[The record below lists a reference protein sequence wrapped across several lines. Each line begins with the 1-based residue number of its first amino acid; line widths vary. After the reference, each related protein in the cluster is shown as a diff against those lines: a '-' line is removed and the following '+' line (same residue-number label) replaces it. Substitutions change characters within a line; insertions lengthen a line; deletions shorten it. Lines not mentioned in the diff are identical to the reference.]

1 MRRLFLPGSEW
12 LYFKI
17 YTGFKTGDTILIH
30 KILPIVSQ
38 LSALKLIDKWFF
50 IRYSDPNFHIR
61 LRFRVNDD
69 LYYNQIFNLISTTF
83 EKTVDDGL
91 ISKIQCD
98 SYNREMERYGDE
110 LIEITETFFCI
121 DSYYILQFLK
131 VCSESIDPEQTRW
144 RVSLRL
150 IDDILI
156 AFDFS
161 LQDKRDFML
170 ELSENFKKEFGF
182 TTHTYAKQLN
192 DKYRANRTIIDKCFE
207 KDNSINE
214 YEVILKQRIDNLKPQ
229 AKQIIQGYAN
239 KNSNPYE
246 HINSLIHMTMNRL
259 FRSSNRICEMIIYDF
274 LSRYYKSLYA
284 REYNNRM
291 TKIDV

>member
-1 MRRLFLPGSEW
+1 MRRFFLPGSEW

-17 YTGFKTGDTILIH
+17 YTGYKTGDTILIH
-30 KILPIVSQ
+30 KILPIISQ

-61 LRFRVNDD
+61 LRFRVNDV
-69 LYYNQIFNLISTTF
+69 LYYNQIFNLVSTTF

-98 SYNREMERYGDE
+98 SYNRELERYGDE

-121 DSYYILQFLK
+121 DSDYILQLLK
-131 VCSESIDPEQTRW
+131 ASSESLDPEKTRW
-144 RVSLRL
+144 CVSLRL

-161 LQDKRDFML
+161 LQNKRDFML

-182 TTHTYAKQLN
+182 IAHTYTKQLN
-192 DKYRANRTIIDKCFE
+192 DKYRAYKTIIDNCFV
-207 KDNSINE
+207 KDSSIIE
-214 YEVILKQRIDNLKPQ
+214 YEVILKQRIDNLKLP
-229 AKQIIQGYAN
+229 AKQIIKGYSD
-239 KNSNPYE
+239 KDINPNE

-259 FRSSNRICEMIIYDF
+259 FRSSNRIYEMIIYDF
-274 LSRYYKSLYA
+274 LSRHYKSQCV
-284 REYNNRM
+284 RGCNSI

>member
-1 MRRLFLPGSEW
+1 MRRFFLPGSEW

-17 YTGFKTGDTILIH
+17 YTGYKTGDTILTH
-30 KILPIVSQ
+30 KILPIISQ

-61 LRFRVNDD
+61 LRFRVNDV
-69 LYYNQIFNLISTTF
+69 LYYNQVFNLVSTTF

-98 SYNREMERYGDE
+98 SYNRELERYGGE

-121 DSYYILQFLK
+121 DSYYILQLLK
-131 VCSESIDPEQTRW
+131 SSSESLDPEQTRW
-144 RVSLRL
+144 CASLRL

-161 LQDKRDFML
+161 LKDKRDFML

-182 TTHTYAKQLN
+182 TVHTYTKQLN
-192 DKYRANRTIIDKCFE
+192 DKYRTNRAIIDSCFE
-207 KDNSINE
+207 KDNLIKE
-214 YEVILKQRIDNLKPQ
+214 YEDLLKQRVDYIKPL
-229 AKQIIQGYAN
+229 AAQIIKGYSD
-239 KNSNPYE
+239 KNINPNQ
-246 HINSLIHMTMNRL
+246 HISSLIHMTMNRL
-259 FRSSNRICEMIIYDF
+259 FRSSNRTYEMVIYEF
-274 LSRYYKSLYA
+274 LYRYYKSQYA
-284 REYNNRM
+284 REC
-291 TKIDV
+291 